1 MSDAVD
7 EPPSPTF
14 RPCRA
19 PRSDKDVAGVKK
31 APYQRTDALAV
42 LLARTVTTRQS

>member
-14 RPCRA
+14 LPYTA
-19 PRSDKDVAGVKK
+19 TRSDKHVAGVGK

-42 LLARTVTTRQS
+42 LLARAVTTRQS